1 MSKKITKNTVAK
13 RKVLKKVV
21 KKRELKKVVI
31 RTYSAGVFVAEL
43 VSRKGKEAILNKCTR
58 LWRWSGANSLSQLA
72 NEGVK
77 NPSDCK
83 FSVET
88 NGHEV
93 TEVIE
98 VIPMNTLAWNN
109 IKAVKVWKQ

>member
-1 MSKKITKNTVAK
+1 MSKKITKNT
-13 RKVLKKVV
+13 
-21 KKRELKKVVI
+21 
-31 RTYSAGVFVAEL
+31 
-43 VSRKGKEAILNKCTR
+43 
-58 LWRWSGANSLSQLA
+58 
-72 NEGVK
+72 
-77 NPSDCK
+77 
-83 FSVET
+83 VET